1 MTGPLPG
8 GTPLAIGSLPH
19 VNAAEALDV
28 ILDRMQ
34 GSPHWPQLP
43 RRSFLEQ
50 MEHQFSACIPGVVI
64 DEVSRRLVVEVHAEG
79 FHSALEHFYEQVL
92 LVEAGGAPDHF
103 KVTEAYAPGF
113 FAFEERLAGKSRPP
127 VVKGQCTGPFT
138 LGLRLMTT
146 DDRAILFDDNLADV
160 VYKAVANHARWQ
172 ARRLARLGERVIV
185 SVDEP
190 VLASFGST
198 AMITVTREQVVSG
211 LSESVEAIHA
221 EGALASAH
229 CCGNTDWL
237 LLVDA
242 GMDVLFFDA
251 YGFADKM
258 AIYAPAIRT
267 LLERGGMLGW
277 GIVPTS
283 EAVRSESV
291 ESLMQRLIRAQDDLA
306 ASGLDRPLLRERTLI
321 TPSCGTGPQPMD
333 DALRVYDLTAGM
345 AARWM
350 RDA

>member
-1 MTGPLPG
+1 MNGPLPG

-19 VNAAEALDV
+19 VDAAKALDV
-28 ILDRMQ
+28 IIDCMPD
-34 GSPHWPQLP
+34 SPHWPQLP

-50 MEHQFSACIPGVVI
+50 MEHQFSACIPGVAV
-64 DEVSRRLVVEVHAEG
+64 DEASRRLVVEVHAEG

-92 LVEAGGAPDHF
+92 SVEAGGAPDHF
-103 KVTEAYAPGF
+103 GVSVAYAPGLY
-113 FAFEERLAGKSRPP
+113 AFEERLCGGTRPP

-138 LGLRLMTT
+138 LGLGLLTT
-146 DDRAILFDDNLADV
+146 DDRAILFDDDLADV

-229 CCGNTDWL
+229 CCGNTDWSL
-237 LLVDA
+237 PIDA
-242 GMDVLFFDA
+242 GMDILFFDA
-251 YGFADKM
+251 FGFADKM
-258 AIYAPAIRT
+258 ALYAPGIRS

-283 EAVRSESV
+283 EAVRSASA
-291 ESLMQRLIRAQDDLA
+291 ESLLDRLGSAQDDLA
-306 ASGLDRPLLRERTLI
+306 SHGIDRSLIRERTLI
-321 TPSCGTGPQPMD
+321 TPSCGTGPMLMH
-333 DALRVYDLTAGM
+333 DALRAYDLTAET
-345 AARWM
+345 ASAW